1 MSALKTILVHA
12 DATTQSAVR
21 LKLAEQLAAAHGAV
35 ATAIYAA
42 TSSLTRY
49 PMALAAG
56 AEIGPALVELDNQ
69 RREAARAHFA
79 ANVGASRM
87 AWLEG
92 AGMPVADVVQR
103 AFYADLLLLGQRPPA
118 APDAPA
124 DIDVPADFVSSVILD
139 SGRPAL
145 VLPHITRAPAP
156 LQRVLIAWKATRESA
171 RAVSAALPLLQQA
184 ARVQVVAFDE
194 GAGVQA
200 EAGIVEYLRA
210 HGVSAGF
217 KREVALEH
225 ELGAQILSLA
235 ADEQAELLV
244 MGCYGHGRAREW
256 ALGGVTRTVLQ
267 SMTLPVLLAH

>member
-1 MSALKTILVHA
+1 MSTLKTILVHA
-12 DATTQSAVR
+12 DATPQAAVR

-35 ATAIYAA
+35 ATALYAA

-56 AEIGPALVELDNQ
+56 GEIGPALVELDNQ
-69 RREAARAHFA
+69 RRAAARAQFA
-79 ANVGASRM
+79 ASVGASRV
-87 AWLEG
+87 AWREG
-92 AGMPVADVVQR
+92 AGMPVADVVQQ

-118 APDAPA
+118 TPA
-124 DIDVPADFVSSVILD
+124 DLDVPADFVSSVILD

-145 VLPHITRAPAP
+145 VLPYITKAAPA
-156 LQRVLIAWKATRESA
+156 LRRVLIAWKATRESA

-184 ARVQVVAFDE
+184 AHVQVVAFDE

-200 EAGIVEYLRA
+200 EEGIVGYLHA
-210 HGVSAGF
+210 HGVSAGL

-235 ADEQAELLV
+235 ADEQADLLV

-267 SMTLPVLLAH
+267 SMTLPALLAH

>member
-1 MSALKTILVHA
+1 
-12 DATTQSAVR
+12 
-21 LKLAEQLAAAHGAV
+21 V
-35 ATAIYAA
+35 AW
-42 TSSLTRY
+42 R
-49 PMALAAG
+49 
-56 AEIGPALVELDNQ
+56 
-69 RREAARAHFA
+69 
-79 ANVGASRM
+79 
-87 AWLEG
+87 EG
-92 AGMPVADVVQR
+92 AGMPVADMVQQ

-118 APDAPA
+118 TASAPA
-124 DIDVPADFVSSVILD
+124 NLDVPADFVSSVILD
-139 SGRPAL
+139 SGRAAL
-145 VLPHITRAPAP
+145 VLPYITKTPP
-156 LQRVLIAWKATRESA
+156 SLQRVLIAWKATRESA

-194 GAGVQA
+194 GAGLQA
-200 EAGIVEYLRA
+200 ETGIVDYLRA
-210 HGVSAGF
+210 HGVNAGL